1 MRGMFSWCKSLQ
13 ILDLSHF
20 NTKNVTDMKEMF
32 FLCSSLTVLNLSKF
46 NFKKVTNMK
55 EMFFECL
62 SLNKIILSVCDSDN
76 INDGY
81 DILIIKNNLIEFYGN
96 NLEEIQKINHP
107 ILNCYMN
114 YLKCL
119 ETKKEDSIKSS
130 NRFRNNGINF
140 YYYGY

>member
-81 DILIIKNNLIEFYGN
+81 DHINNYNIFEIINIFSGCNKLKKIDIYNSNNDKNNLIEFYGN

-107 ILNCYMN
+107 ILN
-114 YLKCL
+114 
-119 ETKKEDSIKSS
+119 
-130 NRFRNNGINF
+130 
-140 YYYGY
+140 